1 LKASRF
7 AIPSIRRLIASENL
21 SSNPMKR
28 ISYQDANYDEFRRSF
43 NRRDEATS
51 ETREA
56 VAEILD
62 RVREGG
68 DEALV
73 EFAAKFDGA
82 TLDTSGLLVTAK
94 EIAEAEATV
103 SEELKTAVAAS
114 LENVSEFAR
123 ASMRQDWERVNA
135 QGVLCG
141 EMFHPLDRVG
151 VYVPGGTAPLVSTA
165 LMTAG
170 VASAVGVPDIVVATP
185 CGPDGKINPNLLYAV
200 VASGATQIL
209 RVGGAHG
216 IAAMGYG
223 TASVEPVSKLFGPGN
238 KFVVEAK
245 RQLFGTVGVDLIPG
259 PSEVL
264 ILADETCRP
273 DYVAADLLAQAEHG
287 KESVVVLVATSSTV
301 LDAVEKEIHAQ
312 ASSLSRQE
320 PLAQVLENG
329 MIMVE
334 ARDLAEGIDL
344 VNDFAPEHLSLVVA
358 NADAVLPQIRTTGA
372 VYVGNDSPVAV
383 GDFLAGPS
391 HTLPTGG
398 SAKGFPGITADMFQ
412 RRTSYVKCTPESV
425 ANSEP
430 LVRAF
435 AKVEGLDAHG
445 NSVSIRLN
453 SNKE

>member
-1 LKASRF
+1 
-7 AIPSIRRLIASENL
+7 
-21 SSNPMKR
+21 MKR
-28 ISYQDANYDEFRRSF
+28 VSYQDANYEEFRSSF

-56 VAEILD
+56 VAEILQ

-68 DEALV
+68 DDALV

-82 TLDTSGLLVTAK
+82 TLDAADLLVTAN
-94 EIAEAEATV
+94 EIAEAQATV
-103 SEELKTAVAAS
+103 SEELKSAVAAS
-114 LENVSEFAR
+114 LENVREFAR
-123 ASMRQDWERVNA
+123 ASMRRDWERVNA

-151 VYVPGGTAPLVSTA
+151 VYVPGGNAPLVSTA

-170 VASAVGVPDIVVATP
+170 IASAVGVPEIVVATP
-185 CGPDGKINPNLLYAV
+185 CGADGKINANLLYAV

-223 TASVEPVSKLFGPGN
+223 TASVKPVSKLFGPGN

-264 ILADETCRP
+264 VLADESCRP

-287 KESVVVLVATSSTV
+287 KESVVVLVATSASI

-312 ASSLSRQE
+312 AATLSRRE

-344 VNDFAPEHLSLVVA
+344 VNDFAPEHLSLVVE
-358 NADAVLPQIRTTGA
+358 NADAILPQIRTTGA

-425 ANSEP
+425 AKSEP

-445 NSVSIRLN
+445 SSVSIRVN
-453 SNKE
+453 FNKPQ